1 MTWQPH
7 VALFAL
13 GPPGGNANRPK
24 LRHLAPNPKNAC
36 LMLTCLA
43 LLVPL
48 RRTRARLRPRARL
61 HRLRATNSQTR
72 RQAHANGAA
81 HRRTTLRL
89 RTMRARNV
97 RGNG

>member
-48 RRTRARLRPRARL
+48 RRTRARLRPRA
-61 HRLRATNSQTR
+61 TNSQTR